1 MQWRISFV
9 FRDLLVQNIACKTG
23 ADCTDSH
30 RLHEITG
37 VQTGI
42 PCSSCLCL
50 SALEPR
56 EYTHA
61 GNLINQSYLTQHH
74 WIVRVPVCVYS
85 LVPMQAGKKRKDKE
99 HQFECQ

>member
-1 MQWRISFV
+1 MKRNMPQRISFAV
-9 FRDLLVQNIACKTG
+9 RDLLVQNIACKTG

-50 SALEPR
+50 PEMAQ
-56 EYTHA
+56 
-61 GNLINQSYLTQHH
+61 GNIRT
-74 WIVRVPVCVYS
+74 PVT
-85 LVPMQAGKKRKDKE
+85 
-99 HQFECQ
+99 